1 LARAPRPGERR
12 TRSDRVPD
20 GIVRDLKPPPFA
32 YHRPD
37 SREEVDR
44 LLAEHGDEAKILA
57 GGQSLIPI
65 LNMRLGA
72 PEHLIDINALRDEG
86 AAPVREGGAIHFGPL
101 VRHAALHGAQGLLGA
116 AIEYVGHAAI
126 RSRGTVVGSIAH
138 ADPAAELP
146 AALLALDGEVKA
158 RSAQGTRTIPARE
171 FFVGALET
179 ALRPGEWVEEVSIPA
194 DDAPGFAVEE
204 FARRHGD
211 YAICGVMAVA
221 KDGRVRVVHFGIAS
235 LPVVTELEHPDQLSE
250 KLADVEMTDDLHG
263 TAAYRRHLAEQLG
276 ARAATRALEAA

>member
-1 LARAPRPGERR
+1 M
-12 TRSDRVPD
+12 
-20 GIVRDLKPPPFA
+20 KPAPFA
-32 YHRPD
+32 YHRPE

-44 LLAEHGDEAKILA
+44 LLAELGDEAKILA

-72 PEHLIDINALRDEG
+72 PEHLIDVNGLRDE
-86 AAPVREGGAIHFGPL
+86 ATAPVAEEGVLRFGPL
-101 VRHAALHGAQGLLGA
+101 VRHAALDGAEGLLGE
-116 AIEYVGHAAI
+116 AISYVGHPAI

-146 AALLALDGEVKA
+146 AALLALDGEVRC
-158 RSAQGTRTIPARE
+158 RSVRGSRTVAARE

-179 ALRPGEWVEEVSIPA
+179 SLEPGEWVDEVAVPVH
-194 DDAPGFAVEE
+194 DGGHAVEE

-221 KDGRVRVVHFGIAS
+221 RGGGAVRLVHFGIGP
-235 LPVVTELEHPDQLSE
+235 LPVVTDLGADDD
-250 KLADVEMTDDLHG
+250 LAEALTGVEMTDDLHG
-263 TAAYRRHLAEQLG
+263 SAEYRRHLAVTLG
-276 ARAATRALEAA
+276 TRGAARALLESA